1 MKLLAGSSS
10 PMAIMMVVSAGVM
23 WAGSG
28 LGAQNVYEKSSI
40 NAMEL
45 TAFRMI
51 MAGIILLG
59 MTVWE
64 GKFKSSMKAMNEH
77 KLLWPDVLIYAV
89 VGLMLMHYTYFEAI
103 AYGDAPTATVIL
115 YSCPAMVVCYQ
126 AIREHHLPSETKM
139 FTTFLAVFGTFL
151 LVTGG
156 NPATLN
162 VSVICILLSL
172 LNGVIY
178 SFASIYP
185 KHLFLK
191 INRTFILG
199 VGMILGGLVSWA
211 FVPDMNLAA
220 FFEPDII
227 VGVMWIVLFGTVAA
241 FLLYNTGLMYLSPEQ
256 ALITAASE
264 PIASVLM
271 SWAFFQMS
279 FDMIQ
284 SLGIMMVVMA
294 IIAPAYT
301 GKHSPFLR
309 VRKQGN
315 TI

>member
-1 MKLLAGSSS
+1 
-10 PMAIMMVVSAGVM
+10 MAIMMVVSAGVM

-77 KLLWPDVLIYAV
+77 KLLWLDVLIYAV

-103 AYGDAPTATVIL
+103 DYGDAPTATVIL

-139 FTTFLAVFGTFL
+139 FTTFLAVFVTFL

-172 LNGVIY
+172 LNGVIFF
-178 SFASIYP
+178 FA
-185 KHLFLK
+185 
-191 INRTFILG
+191 
-199 VGMILGGLVSWA
+199 VGAGLGGKLSLSFGTHIIWVSCGLLLVS
-211 FVPDMNLAA
+211 
-220 FFEPDII
+220 
-227 VGVMWIVLFGTVAA
+227 
-241 FLLYNTGLMYLSPEQ
+241 FLMMFKEK
-256 ALITAASE
+256 
-264 PIASVLM
+264 
-271 SWAFFQMS
+271 
-279 FDMIQ
+279 IQ
-284 SLGIMMVVMA
+284 
-294 IIAPAYT
+294 
-301 GKHSPFLR
+301 
-309 VRKQGN
+309 
-315 TI
+315 

>member
-1 MKLLAGSSS
+1 
-10 PMAIMMVVSAGVM
+10 MAIMMVVSAGVM

-77 KLLWPDVLIYAV
+77 KLLWLDVLIYAV

-151 LVTGG
+151 LMTGG

-178 SFASIYP
+178 SFNEA
-185 KHLFLK
+185 
-191 INRTFILG
+191 R
-199 VGMILGGLVSWA
+199 
-211 FVPDMNLAA
+211 
-220 FFEPDII
+220 E
-227 VGVMWIVLFGTVAA
+227 
-241 FLLYNTGLMYLSPEQ
+241 TGLDLFASPIINELADLDVMSKTPIEAMEILFRLSKE
-256 ALITAASE
+256 AKES
-264 PIASVLM
+264 
-271 SWAFFQMS
+271 
-279 FDMIQ
+279 
-284 SLGIMMVVMA
+284 
-294 IIAPAYT
+294 
-301 GKHSPFLR
+301 R
-309 VRKQGN
+309 
-315 TI
+315 

>member
-1 MKLLAGSSS
+1 
-10 PMAIMMVVSAGVM
+10 MAIMMVVSAGVM

-77 KLLWPDVLIYAV
+77 KLLWLDVLIYAV

-103 AYGDAPTATVIL
+103 DYG
-115 YSCPAMVVCYQ
+115 VVCYQ

-191 INRTFILG
+191 LNRTFILG

-284 SLGIMMVVMA
+284 SLGIMMVVIA

>member
-1 MKLLAGSSS
+1 M
-10 PMAIMMVVSAGVM
+10 
-23 WAGSG
+23 
-28 LGAQNVYEKSSI
+28 
-40 NAMEL
+40 
-45 TAFRMI
+45 
-51 MAGIILLG
+51 
-59 MTVWE
+59 
-64 GKFKSSMKAMNEH
+64 
-77 KLLWPDVLIYAV
+77 
-89 VGLMLMHYTYFEAI
+89 
-103 AYGDAPTATVIL
+103 
-115 YSCPAMVVCYQ
+115 
-126 AIREHHLPSETKM
+126 
-139 FTTFLAVFGTFL
+139 
-151 LVTGG
+151 
-156 NPATLN
+156 
-162 VSVICILLSL
+162 
-172 LNGVIY
+172 NGVIY

>member
-1 MKLLAGSSS
+1 
-10 PMAIMMVVSAGVM
+10 M

-28 LGAQNVYEKSSI
+28 LGAQNVYERSSI

-77 KLLWPDVLIYAV
+77 KILWLDVLIYAV

-103 AYGDAPTATVIL
+103 AYGDTPTATVIL

-162 VSVICILLSL
+162 V
-172 LNGVIY
+172 
-178 SFASIYP
+178 ASISP

>member
-1 MKLLAGSSS
+1 
-10 PMAIMMVVSAGVM
+10 
-23 WAGSG
+23 
-28 LGAQNVYEKSSI
+28 
-40 NAMEL
+40 
-45 TAFRMI
+45 
-51 MAGIILLG
+51 
-59 MTVWE
+59 
-64 GKFKSSMKAMNEH
+64 
-77 KLLWPDVLIYAV
+77 
-89 VGLMLMHYTYFEAI
+89 
-103 AYGDAPTATVIL
+103 
-115 YSCPAMVVCYQ
+115 
-126 AIREHHLPSETKM
+126 
-139 FTTFLAVFGTFL
+139 
-151 LVTGG
+151 
-156 NPATLN
+156 
-162 VSVICILLSL
+162 
-172 LNGVIY
+172 
-178 SFASIYP
+178 
-185 KHLFLK
+185 
-191 INRTFILG
+191 
-199 VGMILGGLVSWA
+199 MILGGLVSWA

-241 FLLYNTGLMYLSPEQ
+241 FLLYNTGLMYLLPEQ

>member
-77 KLLWPDVLIYAV
+77 KLLWLDVLIYAV

-156 NPATLN
+156 NLATLN
-162 VSVICILLSL
+162 VCSRS
-172 LNGVIY
+172 
-178 SFASIYP
+178 
-185 KHLFLK
+185 
-191 INRTFILG
+191 
-199 VGMILGGLVSWA
+199 
-211 FVPDMNLAA
+211 
-220 FFEPDII
+220 
-227 VGVMWIVLFGTVAA
+227 
-241 FLLYNTGLMYLSPEQ
+241 
-256 ALITAASE
+256 
-264 PIASVLM
+264 
-271 SWAFFQMS
+271 
-279 FDMIQ
+279 
-284 SLGIMMVVMA
+284 
-294 IIAPAYT
+294 
-301 GKHSPFLR
+301 
-309 VRKQGN
+309 
-315 TI
+315 